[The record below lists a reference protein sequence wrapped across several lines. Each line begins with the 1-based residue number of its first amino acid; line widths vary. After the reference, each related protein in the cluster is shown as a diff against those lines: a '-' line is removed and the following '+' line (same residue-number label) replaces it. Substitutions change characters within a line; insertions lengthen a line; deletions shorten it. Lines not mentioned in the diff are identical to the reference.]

1 MLHVHSLLHVYVAS
15 MFQSRRIQ
23 TEPSD
28 MQIVDNTIVGG
39 NLGLDETVACV
50 QC

>member
-1 MLHVHSLLHVYVAS
+1 MLHVHSLLHVYAS
-15 MFQSRRIQ
+15 TFQSQGIQ